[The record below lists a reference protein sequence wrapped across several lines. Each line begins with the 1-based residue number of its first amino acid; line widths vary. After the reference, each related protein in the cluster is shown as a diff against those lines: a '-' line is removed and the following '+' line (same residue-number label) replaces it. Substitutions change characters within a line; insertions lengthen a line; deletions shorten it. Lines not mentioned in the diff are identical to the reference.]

1 MPRIEKLAEYPRV
14 KARPSEEERASDLL
28 GQRIPAG
35 NP

>member
-14 KARPSEEERASDLL
+14 KARPSAEERASDLL
-28 GQRIPAG
+28 GQGLPAS